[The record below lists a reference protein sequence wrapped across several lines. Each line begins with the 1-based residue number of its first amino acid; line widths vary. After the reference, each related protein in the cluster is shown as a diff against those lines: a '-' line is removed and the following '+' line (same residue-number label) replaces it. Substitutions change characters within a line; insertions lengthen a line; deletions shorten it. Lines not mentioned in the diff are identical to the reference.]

1 MALTDG
7 QEVGYDVRERGDV
20 PVVQLHGLTSSRA
33 RDVILELDFT
43 AEMDGVRALRYD
55 APGHGQSGVPSIPD
69 AKPEDFLWGR
79 MADVLLTMLD
89 EVFPASSSTDATSSP
104 SSATVSPASSPSSS
118 SPDAT
123 SSPATTDSASAGS
136 ASSGVVAAPP
146 VSTDSKS
153 AGSASSGVVAAPPVI
168 GIGQS
173 MGTATLLCAALK
185 NPDRFSGLILAI
197 PPTIWEARQAQTYQ
211 YRRFADLVEQHG
223 MDLFREAANS
233 SPLPP
238 AVNPNRPETDPDV
251 AVELLPTLYRGAGMT
266 DLPDPSEFENLDLP
280 VLILAW
286 IEDGSHPMWSAE
298 ALLEVLP
305 NATMEVAETPDDVAA
320 WPARMK
326 KFIDEH
332 GIPAS

>member
-1 MALTDG
+1 MALPDG
-7 QEVGYDVRERGDV
+7 QEVAYDVRERGAV

-69 AKPEDFLWGR
+69 AKPEDFLWSR

-89 EVFPASSSTDATSSP
+89 EVFPASSSTDA
-104 SSATVSPASSPSSS
+104 
-118 SPDAT
+118 
-123 SSPATTDSASAGS
+123 
-136 ASSGVVAAPP
+136 
-146 VSTDSKS
+146 K
-153 AGSASSGVVAAPPVI
+153 PPVI

-223 MDLFREAANS
+223 MDLFRKAANS